1 MKTNDTSSLELA
13 SRACYQ
19 AQKFGAEMLTT
30 EGTRL
35 ICNSKSC
42 VIEVEDGAQ
51 IPVYTI
57 MIAT

>member
-1 MKTNDTSSLELA
+1 MKTNGTSGLELA

-30 EGTRL
+30 KGTRL

-42 VIEVEDGAQ
+42 VIEVED
-51 IPVYTI
+51 YTI